1 MPRKFP
7 NLLRKFGNVVVIF
20 ALILVF
26 SLLNPAFLSVY
37 NFMNIIRQIAM
48 MGIVSVGFTF
58 VLIGGGLD
66 LSVSSQIAF
75 MNICV
80 AAMMA
85 NWNVN
90 PVIAVLIG
98 ICLTT
103 LIGLFNGYVISK
115 TGIPPLIATLAMQT
129 VLRGASYIIS
139 NGYPIYGIPDGIKY
153 FGQGYIFKIIPFPG
167 LIFLIAIVFGVIV
180 LNKTYLGRHF
190 YALGSNAEATRLAG
204 INIHFTRTISYTILG
219 FLTGVAG
226 LIMLGRVGSGQPN
239 IATNFEMNVLTAC
252 VIGGVSIN
260 GGRGTIAGTILGVI
274 IIGILNN
281 GMSLAGANEYWQMVI
296 TGTALFAVVIFD
308 SLNHAK
314 GRKS

>member
-296 TGTALFAVVIFD
+296 TGTVLFAVVIFD